1 MSVLDI
7 VFAPSIVLS
16 KQACTVKNID
26 KPIKSLV
33 HNMYDTMYKNNGVG
47 LAAPQVNNSLQI
59 LVMDCSN
66 KNISYKPIVLINPSI
81 INQSEVFKIYEE
93 GCLSFPDQYFEVKRP
108 EFVKVSYL
116 NIEGESKEKIFN
128 GFEAVCVQHEI
139 DHLAGTLFTA
149 YVSRLKRQIIL
160 KKMQKFKKTLN
171 KPI

>member
-16 KQACTVKNID
+16 KQASTVKNID

-47 LAAPQVNNSLQI
+47 LAAPQVNYSLKI

-66 KNISYKPIVLINPSI
+66 KNINYKPIVLINPSI

-116 NIEGESKEKIFN
+116 NIEGESKKKYLM
-128 GFEAVCVQHEI
+128 ALRQY
-139 DHLAGTLFTA
+139 A
-149 YVSRLKRQIIL
+149 YNMK
-160 KKMQKFKKTLN
+160 
-171 KPI
+171 

>member
-16 KQACTVKNID
+16 KQASTVENID

-47 LAAPQVNNSLQI
+47 LAAPQVNHSLQI

-116 NIEGESKEKIFN
+116 DLDGKNKEKIFN

-139 DHLAGTLFTA
+139 DHLAGTLFTS
-149 YVSRLKRQIIL
+149 YISRLKRQIIL
-160 KKMQKFKKTLN
+160 KKMQKLKKSLN
-171 KPI
+171 KSI

>member
-16 KQACTVKNID
+16 KQASTVENID

-47 LAAPQVNNSLQI
+47 LAAPQVNHSLQI

-66 KNISYKPIVLINPSI
+66 KNINYKPIVLINPSI

-108 EFVKVSYL
+108 EFVKVRYL
-116 NIEGESKEKIFN
+116 NIKGESK
-128 GFEAVCVQHEI
+128 
-139 DHLAGTLFTA
+139 
-149 YVSRLKRQIIL
+149 
-160 KKMQKFKKTLN
+160 KKN
-171 KPI
+171 I